1 MSTPRRPETHVQ
13 PSGSANKNNEALG
26 RSISPTRVMLY
37 RSKKPIQLTP
47 NDRSVKPANSLN
59 SANKK
64 PRTSNTA
71 KKSNAL
77 GKEASFTD
85 HSKDDDKTESLNKK
99 PLLGSE
105 RLHIIKL
112 EELGKNEEH
121 GNFSTNRF
129 KELAI
134 LKKQNKNI
142 VKSNRES
149 DGLIKLLQSKT
160 NKKISKRS
168 KEKSERAKNNL
179 VSSSLPINDNALPKE
194 NSGQLTFY
202 QEVQYLLELS
212 SNSSTPSLQ
221 KSKLSLP
228 NVNYTKASNPTNND
242 TRPCNEITEN
252 NSLLADPSKEI
263 SLTTKAVT
271 PMKRGLS
278 LTLESINKVLFGA
291 SVDRSVKSS
300 PCLANNLNQKVDAIA
315 LLSSS
320 PKSSLSISKGNFNT
334 PLSTLP
340 KTDQGGSQK
349 NFVDPKDCKNHSRPG
364 ISGEIKQPFL
374 EIQEG
379 KAVPPPTLATKL
391 VADTS
396 KLETRKQVSPEVNG
410 DFSEKNDVTSEKTN
424 TPLHLQTSSTVNL
437 ATKQIQSTTIAG
449 NGEGDVEE
457 ATKESSEMIRS
468 TNKVTDRPLER
479 TSVIPRDV
487 SNVENLLNVSNS
499 FTNLKRSAINKE
511 EALVN
516 GSEVNP
522 PSTKVTKKT
531 ITLPES
537 TSQDEGSTRSFALEN
552 ESSNTYEGAN
562 SCEISVQGLLNPDQS
577 GQNNVIVQIP
587 SSYTECFSPNATK
600 TQKHDPKTNPKI
612 CNIPP
617 SSTIENSIK
626 PVIEKLEMQHSQSGN
641 FPGMQVK
648 EKHKSDHHS
657 AGNAFPIQVGKNSSI
672 QSSRSLELLRVQTE
686 NTNASN
692 PMMIKSD
699 PKSTFKLH
707 KANGKQRIKNN
718 REIREEK
725 VNHESLDLVIQQVK
739 PNFVQV
745 TETKDSNKSTSKLEG
760 QQADLIYSNFEVNSD
775 QSISY
780 SKVYDKEEAQTPP
793 ERSKHLLR
801 EIVPTGLSPSDSKKE
816 TLSVKNTSDGE
827 GSSNGC
833 KRAMENRNVTSSR
846 RKMIKLSEKNETCQR
861 TQQLLKDKSTPVVQT
876 PISKFNIGHKDLENL
891 LSSATTLSSVSSQPV
906 SQDFETIDLHKSGVP
921 CSRKVRNQ
929 KVGSHTVEQVSSSLS
944 PSPQNLSSQ
953 KPPPNQIAS
962 NPFPSTDLKTQ
973 ASLLFSPNK
982 STCSGS
988 RELSID
994 GKTQNF
1000 EEIQPHINVTSSKNE
1015 KLATSVNQEAKSLN
1029 GHLESLQKSYAE
1041 IQSSLESSKRNDY
1054 QGTQKKSMKM
1064 EITTSADSAVEEEAE
1079 AEEAEEAEEEEG
1091 EEGEREG
1098 EEKAGEEEKKRE
1110 EGRDN
1115 QKTLSLSNQSSIL
1128 TNVRSDLKHTGTSI
1142 IPSTLATKSIACSS
1156 FTNTTEEMQHR
1167 TNSRSTS
1174 SVSVLS
1180 LDVGRSLRKT
1190 NHAIAREITRDFMTI
1205 NRLNKATVI
1214 NLVQKGIAEHVPLI
1228 ENSQVT
1234 GSNDICNLKNY
1245 EFSPI
1250 LFYQQLAKRGRL
1262 VYEKLDHDTY
1272 LTGSAKVGERS
1283 PDVLAKKITTA
1294 LHFYEKPVSKKSF
1307 DTDETKLR
1315 ENIKKSRVYFDNIYP
1330 QHDFEKTESELQ
1342 AQRNRLKNS
1351 FRSLGATVWPYF
1363 DDSIDIVIT
1372 DRELGLENQI
1382 KDSGILKI
1390 VQQRNTAIWNYEMAS
1405 KFLADVD
1412 LSITGEN
1419 TPFSPTLLA
1428 HLKDHRPM
1436 PKESGT
1442 SDIELFRSIEDVD
1455 THDQHNVDKE
1465 YSTDDSINTSQRTFD
1480 NEKTSNSTR
1489 GFDIRK
1495 TSARE
1500 EKTPEVVEL
1509 ESLVFSLTQQI
1520 EKDEK
1525 QWNEKIRSRDHMIT
1539 LISDEVMSNY
1549 LQISS
1554 LRGQLA
1560 EKEKKNNTLEVE
1572 VKKCHDALYEK
1583 DLTIC
1588 KLSEDLEI
1596 EQRTSIN
1603 NKAEVDLCKKEIAD
1617 LKSIRKIKEAK
1628 ITELYQRLLEREA
1641 KIEILQKTVN
1651 QGKREYLSFESPSG

>member
-1 MSTPRRPETHVQ
+1 MSTPRRSETHVQ

-77 GKEASFTD
+77 GKEALFTN

-134 LKKQNKNI
+134 LKKQNKNT

-179 VSSSLPINDNALPKE
+179 ESSSLPINDNALPKE

-228 NVNYTKASNPTNND
+228 NTNHSKASNPTNND

-263 SLTTKAVT
+263 SLTAKAVT
-271 PMKRGLS
+271 PIKRGLS

-291 SVDRSVKSS
+291 SVDRNVKSS

-315 LLSSS
+315 LPSSS
-320 PKSSLSISKGNFNT
+320 PKSSLSISKGDFNT

-349 NFVDPKDCKNHSRPG
+349 NFVDPKGCKNHSRPG
-364 ISGEIKQPFL
+364 IPGEIKQPFL
-374 EIQEG
+374 EIQED
-379 KAVPPPTLATKL
+379 KAVPSPTLATKL

-410 DFSEKNDVTSEKTN
+410 DSSEKNDVTSKKTT

-437 ATKQIQSTTIAG
+437 ATKQIQSTTIVG

-468 TNKVTDRPLER
+468 TNKVTDRPLEK

-499 FTNLKRSAINKE
+499 FTNLKKSAINKE

-516 GSEVNP
+516 GSEVNL
-522 PSTKVTKKT
+522 PSTKVTKKA
-531 ITLPES
+531 ITLPKS

-552 ESSNTYEGAN
+552 ESTNTYEGAN

-587 SSYTECFSPNATK
+587 SSYTECFSPNATT

-626 PVIEKLEMQHSQSGN
+626 SVIEKLEVQQSQSGN
-641 FPGMQVK
+641 FPGIQVK

-657 AGNAFPIQVGKNSSI
+657 AGNAFPIQVEKNSSI

-686 NTNASN
+686 NINASN

-699 PKSTFKLH
+699 SKSTFKLH
-707 KANGKQRIKNN
+707 KVNGKQRIKNN

-725 VNHESLDLVIQQVK
+725 VNHEGLDLVIQQVK

-745 TETKDSNKSTSKLEG
+745 TETKDSNKPTSKLEG

-775 QSISY
+775 QSIPY
-780 SKVYDKEEAQTPP
+780 SKVYDKEEAQTPT
-793 ERSKHLLR
+793 ERSKHLLQ
-801 EIVPTGLSPSDSKKE
+801 EIVPTGSSPSDSKKE
-816 TLSVKNTSDGE
+816 TPSVKNTSDSE
-827 GSSNGC
+827 GSSNGY

-906 SQDFETIDLHKSGVP
+906 SQDFEIIDLHKSGVP
-921 CSRKVRNQ
+921 CSRKVQNQ
-929 KVGSHTVEQVSSSLS
+929 KVGRHTVEQVSSSLS
-944 PSPQNLSSQ
+944 PSPQNLSTQ

-962 NPFPSTDLKTQ
+962 NPLPSTDLKTQ

-982 STCSGS
+982 STCLGS

-994 GKTQNF
+994 GKTQYF
-1000 EEIQPHINVTSSKNE
+1000 EEIQPHINVTSSKNG
-1015 KLATSVNQEAKSLN
+1015 KLVTSVKQKAESLN
-1029 GHLESLQKSYAE
+1029 DHLESLQKSYAG
-1041 IQSSLESSKRNDY
+1041 IPSSLESSKRNDY

-1079 AEEAEEAEEEEG
+1079 AEEAEEEEG
-1091 EEGEREG
+1091 EEGEG
-1098 EEKAGEEEKKRE
+1098 EEGKKKE

-1128 TNVRSDLKHTGTSI
+1128 TNVRNDLKHTGTSI
-1142 IPSTLATKSIACSS
+1142 IPSTLATKSITCSS

-1167 TNSRSTS
+1167 TNSRNTS

-1214 NLVQKGIAEHVPLI
+1214 NLVQKGITEHVPLI

-1262 VYEKLDHDTY
+1262 IYEKLDHDTY
-1272 LTGSAKVGERS
+1272 LTGSAKVGEHS

-1351 FRSLGATVWPYF
+1351 FRSIGATVWPYF

-1382 KDSGILKI
+1382 KDSGILEI
-1390 VQQRNTAIWNYEMAS
+1390 VQQKNTAIWNYEMAS

-1428 HLKDHRPM
+1428 HLKEHRPTQ
-1436 PKESGT
+1436 KENGT
-1442 SDIELFRSIEDVD
+1442 SEIELFRSIEDVD
-1455 THDQHNVDKE
+1455 IHDQHNVDKE
-1465 YSTDDSINTSQRTFD
+1465 YLTDDSINTSKGTFD
-1480 NEKTSNSTR
+1480 NEKTSNRT
-1489 GFDIRK
+1489 GEFDIRK
-1495 TSARE
+1495 TSACE

-1583 DLTIC
+1583 DLTIG

-1603 NKAEVDLCKKEIAD
+1603 NRAEVDLCKKEITD

-1628 ITELYQRLLEREA
+1628 ITDLYQRLLEREA
-1641 KIEILQKTVN
+1641 EIKILQKTVN
-1651 QGKREYLSFESPSG
+1651 QGKREYLSFESSSN

>member
-1 MSTPRRPETHVQ
+1 MSTPRRFETHVK

-37 RSKKPIQLTP
+37 RSKKPTQLTP

-59 SANKK
+59 PVNKK

-77 GKEASFTD
+77 GKEALFTH

-129 KELAI
+129 KEPAI
-134 LKKQNKNI
+134 LKKQNKNTF
-142 VKSNRES
+142 KSNRES

-160 NKKISKRS
+160 NKKVSKRF
-168 KEKSERAKNNL
+168 KEKSGRAKNNL
-179 VSSSLPINDNALPKE
+179 VSSSLSINDNVLPKE

-221 KSKLSLP
+221 RSELSLP
-228 NVNYTKASNPTNND
+228 NTNYSKASNPTDND
-242 TRPCNEITEN
+242 TRPCNEIMEN

-263 SLTTKAVT
+263 SLAAKAVT

-278 LTLESINKVLFGA
+278 LTLESINKILFGA
-291 SVDRSVKSS
+291 SVDRNVKSS
-300 PCLANNLNQKVDAIA
+300 PCLANNLNQKVDAIV
-315 LLSSS
+315 LPSSS
-320 PKSSLSISKGNFNT
+320 PKSSLSISKGDVNT
-334 PLSTLP
+334 LLSTLP
-340 KTDQGGSQK
+340 KTDQDGSQK

-364 ISGEIKQPFL
+364 IPGGNKQHFL

-379 KAVPPPTLATKL
+379 KAAPSPTLATKL

-396 KLETRKQVSPEVNG
+396 KLGTRKQVSPEVNG
-410 DFSEKNDVTSEKTN
+410 DFSEKNDVTSKKT
-424 TPLHLQTSSTVNL
+424 TIPLHLQTSSTVNI
-437 ATKQIQSTTIAG
+437 ATKQIQSTTIVG

-487 SNVENLLNVSNS
+487 SNIENLLNVSNS
-499 FTNLKRSAINKE
+499 FTNPKRSAINKE

-516 GSEVNP
+516 GSEVNLS
-522 PSTKVTKKT
+522 STKVTKKA

-552 ESSNTYEGAN
+552 ESTNTYEGAN

-577 GQNNVIVQIP
+577 GQNNVIVQMP
-587 SSYTECFSPNATK
+587 SSYTECFSPNAIE

-612 CNIPP
+612 CNIPT
-617 SSTIENSIK
+617 SSTIENSIE
-626 PVIEKLEMQHSQSGN
+626 PVIEKLEMQQSQSGN
-641 FPGMQVK
+641 FPGIQVK

-657 AGNAFPIQVGKNSSI
+657 AGNAFPIQVKKNSPI
-672 QSSRSLELLRVQTE
+672 RSSRSLELLRVQTE
-686 NTNASN
+686 NINASN
-692 PMMIKSD
+692 PIMIKSD
-699 PKSTFKLH
+699 SKSTFKLY
-707 KANGKQRIKNN
+707 KVNGKQRIKNN
-718 REIREEK
+718 GEIREEK
-725 VNHESLDLVIQQVK
+725 VNHEGLDLVIQQVK

-745 TETKDSNKSTSKLEG
+745 TETKDSNKPTSKLKG

-775 QSISY
+775 QPIFY

-816 TLSVKNTSDGE
+816 TPSVKNTSDSE

-833 KRAMENRNVTSSR
+833 KRAIENRNVTSSR
-846 RKMIKLSEKNETCQR
+846 IKMIKLSEKNETCQR

-876 PISKFNIGHKDLENL
+876 PISKLNIGHKDLENL
-891 LSSATTLSSVSSQPV
+891 LSSATTLRSVSSQPV
-906 SQDFETIDLHKSGVP
+906 SQDFEIIDLHKSGVP
-921 CSRKVRNQ
+921 CSRKVQSQ
-929 KVGSHTVEQVSSSLS
+929 KVGRHTVEQVSSSLS
-944 PSPQNLSSQ
+944 PSPQNLSAQ

-962 NPFPSTDLKTQ
+962 NPLPSTGLKTQ
-973 ASLLFSPNK
+973 TSLLFSPNK
-982 STCSGS
+982 STCLGS

-994 GKTQNF
+994 GKTQYF

-1015 KLATSVNQEAKSLN
+1015 KLVTSVKQKAKSLN
-1029 GHLESLQKSYAE
+1029 DHLESLQKSYAG
-1041 IQSSLESSKRNDY
+1041 IPSSLESSKRNDY

-1079 AEEAEEAEEEEG
+1079 AEEG
-1091 EEGEREG
+1091 EEGEGEG
-1098 EEKAGEEEKKRE
+1098 EEEAGEEGNKRE

-1115 QKTLSLSNQSSIL
+1115 QKTLSLSNQSSIS
-1128 TNVRSDLKHTGTSI
+1128 TNVRNDLKHTGTSI
-1142 IPSTLATKSIACSS
+1142 IPSTLATKSITCSS
-1156 FTNTTEEMQHR
+1156 FTNNTEEMRHR
-1167 TNSRSTS
+1167 TNSRNTS

-1180 LDVGRSLRKT
+1180 LDIGRSLRKT

-1205 NRLNKATVI
+1205 NRLNKTTVI
-1214 NLVQKGIAEHVPLI
+1214 NLVQKGITEHVPLI

-1272 LTGSAKVGERS
+1272 LTGTAKVGEHS
-1283 PDVLAKKITTA
+1283 PNVLAKKITTA
-1294 LHFYEKPVSKKSF
+1294 LRFYEKPVSKKSF
-1307 DTDETKLR
+1307 DTDATKLL

-1351 FRSLGATVWPYF
+1351 FRSIGATVWPYF

-1382 KDSGILKI
+1382 KDSGILEI
-1390 VQQRNTAIWNYEMAS
+1390 VQQKNTAIWNYEMAS

-1412 LSITGEN
+1412 LSTTGEN
-1419 TPFSPTLLA
+1419 TPFSPTLPA
-1428 HLKDHRPM
+1428 HLKEHRPTQ
-1436 PKESGT
+1436 KENGT
-1442 SDIELFRSIEDVD
+1442 SDIEHFRSIEDVD
-1455 THDQHNVDKE
+1455 IHDQHNVDKG
-1465 YSTDDSINTSQRTFD
+1465 YLTDDSINISKGTFD
-1480 NEKTSNSTR
+1480 NEKTSNST
-1489 GFDIRK
+1489 GEFDIRK
-1495 TSARE
+1495 TSACE
-1500 EKTPEVVEL
+1500 EKMPEVVEL

-1554 LRGQLA
+1554 LRGQLV

-1583 DLTIC
+1583 DLTIG

-1641 KIEILQKTVN
+1641 EIKILQKTVN
-1651 QGKREYLSFESPSG
+1651 KGKREYLSFESSSN